1 MREEIYYAAA
11 ITIGNTL
18 DGANALWLIPDI
30 VRPDVTVCIWIF
42 LSFSQ
47 ISRKALDNQ
56 VKKE

>member
-1 MREEIYYAAA
+1 MLFLPYHIHISSGCQQYL
-11 ITIGNTL
+11 G
-18 DGANALWLIPDI
+18 GK
-30 VRPDVTVCIWIF
+30 WIF